1 MTKELLTEKINYAE
15 QVIAQYM
22 PPAQG
27 FASKVIEAMNYSVNA
42 GGKRIR
48 PIMLKMVFDSVNKSG
63 EVSPKLPEPFM
74 AAMEMIHTYSLIHDD
89 LPAMDNDTLRRG
101 LPTCHVKFGEDVAIL
116 AGDGLLNYAYETAAK
131 AFMLQPG
138 SEKVERAFTVLTRL
152 PGLYGML
159 GGQSA
164 DVVMTGKKLTQE
176 ELEYIYENKT
186 AALIECSMMIGAI
199 LAGASED
206 IIEKVKLAA
215 YDIGMAFQVRD
226 DILDVE
232 GDAAVLGKEV
242 GQDERNEKFTFV
254 TIYGMDAAKKY
265 VEEKSREAIELLMEI
280 GADEELIQFTEM
292 LINRDK

>member
-265 VEEKSREAIELLMEI
+265 VEEKSREAIELLTEI

>member
-159 GGQSA
+159 GGQAA

-254 TIYGMDAAKKY
+254 TIYGMDAAKKF
-265 VEEKSREAIELLMEI
+265 VEEKSREAIELLTEI

>member
-1 MTKELLTEKINYAE
+1 MTKDELAIKIQE
-15 QVIAQYM
+15 VEEILDRYM
-22 PPAQG
+22 PKQEGYAK
-27 FASKVIEAMNYSVNA
+27 KVIEAMNYSVRA

-48 PIMLKMVFDSVNKSG
+48 PILLKMVFDSLNKNS
-63 EVSPKLPEPFM
+63 VDPVLPEPFM

-131 AFMLQPG
+131 AFALCPG
-138 SEKVERAFTVLTRL
+138 STVVEKAYIVLARY

-164 DVVMTGKKLTQE
+164 DVVMTGQRLSKE

-186 AALIECSMMIGAI
+186 AALIECSMMMGAI
-199 LAGASED
+199 LAGAD
-206 IIEKVKLAA
+206 DAVVEKVRLAA
-215 YDIGMAFQVRD
+215 YDIGMAFQVKD

-242 GQDERNEKFTFV
+242 GQDERNDKYTFV
-254 TIYGMDAAKKY
+254 TIYGMDAARKY
-265 VEEKSREAIELLMEI
+265 VEDKSAEAMQILREI
-280 GADEELIQFTEM
+280 GSSEELIQFTEM
-292 LINRDK
+292 LIYRDK